1 MPFHFIFLSVE
12 GLMSS
17 NDLQLVSIVEIF
29 LIDIVIVMI
38 EINFI
43 KDVKKYMIILE
54 NNLER

>member
-1 MPFHFIFLSVE
+1 
-12 GLMSS
+12 MSS

>member
-1 MPFHFIFLSVE
+1 M
-12 GLMSS
+12 
-17 NDLQLVSIVEIF
+17 QLVSIVETF

-38 EINFI
+38 EIYFI